1 MQAMDNSHVALSSV
15 ELRCEGFDPYRCD
28 RPMSIGISLAA
39 LNKIVKTAGNE
50 DILTIKKDDDGDSL
64 GLIFE
69 GSKTDRVAEY
79 DMKLMDIDSEHLGIP
94 DTQYDAVVRMSSGE
108 FARITRDL
116 ANVGDTVKIEVTKEG
131 VGFSAEGEIGNAK
144 LTLKQGSGS
153 AAVADDE
160 DDDEDDDKPKSKKR
174 KAGGASGGASG
185 SDEMVPVRIQL
196 QQSVSLTFSLKYLSN
211 FAKAAPLCKEVAL
224 HMSNEVPLLVSTE
237 VDRVTSSLLMHCR
250 PVRVC
255 VRQRPRP
262 LLPCA
267 QVERRRRRIDGSG
280 GRRTSLVCPIA
291 V

>member
-1 MQAMDNSHVALSSV
+1 
-15 ELRCEGFDPYRCD
+15 
-28 RPMSIGISLAA
+28 MSIGISMAA
-39 LNKIVKTAGNE
+39 LTKIVRTANNE

-64 GLIFE
+64 GLVFE

-116 ANVGDTVKIEVTKEG
+116 ANVGDTVKIEVSKEG

-153 AAVADDE
+153 AAVPD
-160 DDDEDDDKPKSKKR
+160 DDDEEEDEEKPKSKKR
-174 KAGGASGGASG
+174 KTGGAAGSSSGE
-185 SDEMVPVRIQL
+185 EMVPVRIQL

-224 HMSNEVPLLVSTE
+224 HMSNEVPLLVSS
-237 VDRVTSSLLMHCR
+237 D
-250 PVRVC
+250 
-255 VRQRPRP
+255 
-262 LLPCA
+262 
-267 QVERRRRRIDGSG
+267 I
-280 GRRTSLVCPIA
+280 
-291 V
+291 

>member
-1 MQAMDNSHVALSSV
+1 MDNSHVALSSV
-15 ELRCEGFDPYRCD
+15 ELRCDGFDPYRCD
-28 RPMSIGISLAA
+28 RPMSIGISMAA
-39 LNKIVKTAGNE
+39 LTKIVRTANNE

-64 GLIFE
+64 GLVFE

-116 ANVGDTVKIEVTKEG
+116 ANVGDTVKIEVSKEG

-153 AAVADDE
+153 AAVADD
-160 DDDEDDDKPKSKKR
+160 DDEDEDDEKPKSKKR
-174 KAGGASGGASG
+174 KAGGAAGSSSG
-185 SDEMVPVRIQL
+185 EEVVPVRIQL

-224 HMSNEVPLLVSTE
+224 HMSNEVPLLVSLTF
-237 VDRVTSSLLMHCR
+237 LHHY
-250 PVRVC
+250 
-255 VRQRPRP
+255 
-262 LLPCA
+262 
-267 QVERRRRRIDGSG
+267 
-280 GRRTSLVCPIA
+280 
-291 V
+291 

>member
-1 MQAMDNSHVALSSV
+1 
-15 ELRCEGFDPYRCD
+15 
-28 RPMSIGISLAA
+28 MSIGISMSA
-39 LNKIVKTAGNE
+39 LTKIVRTANNE

-64 GLIFE
+64 GLVFE

-116 ANVGDTVKIEVTKEG
+116 ANVGDTVKIEVSKEG

-160 DDDEDDDKPKSKKR
+160 EEEDDDGKPKSKKR
-174 KAGGASGGASG
+174 KTGGAAGSSSG
-185 SDEMVPVRIQL
+185 EEVVPVRIQL

-224 HMSNEVPLLVSTE
+224 HMSNEVPLLVSCANLALELFPALTNL
-237 VDRVTSSLLMHCR
+237 SSISASLLLTM
-250 PVRVC
+250 VMF
-255 VRQRPRP
+255 
-262 LLPCA
+262 A
-267 QVERRRRRIDGSG
+267 S
-280 GRRTSLVCPIA
+280 TSLLSSA
-291 V
+291 MAMTSR

>member
-1 MQAMDNSHVALSSV
+1 
-15 ELRCEGFDPYRCD
+15 
-28 RPMSIGISLAA
+28 MSIGISLAA

-64 GLIFE
+64 GLVFE

-153 AAVADDE
+153 AAVV
-160 DDDEDDDKPKSKKR
+160 DDDEDDDDDEKPKNKKR
-174 KAGGASGGASG
+174 KAGGASASG
-185 SDEMVPVRIQL
+185 GDEMVPVRIQL

-224 HMSNEVPLLVSTE
+224 HMSNEVPLLVSK
-237 VDRVTSSLLMHCR
+237 VKCQVKKSKVADVCHCHLCS
-250 PVRVC
+250 VNLHLTMVMFASTW
-255 VRQRPRP
+255 
-262 LLPCA
+262 LP
-267 QVERRRRRIDGSG
+267 S
-280 GRRTSLVCPIA
+280 
-291 V
+291 